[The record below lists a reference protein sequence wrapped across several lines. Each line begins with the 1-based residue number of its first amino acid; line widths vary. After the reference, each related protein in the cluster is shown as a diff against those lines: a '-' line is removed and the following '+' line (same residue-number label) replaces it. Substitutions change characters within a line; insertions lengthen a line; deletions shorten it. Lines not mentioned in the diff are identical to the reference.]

1 MGKGLLE
8 NRIAIVSGGAR
19 GIGKAIAFSLA
30 QQGCNIVI
38 IDPGFSI
45 EGEETNENNLVQETA
60 ETISK
65 KYNVKV
71 LGYSSDISDYEVVK
85 NICDEV
91 KSSFGKI
98 DIIVNNAA
106 ILRDSFIFKLDQHS
120 WRKVID
126 TNLSGSFNLT
136 SCSSKIIREQTK
148 NDSRY
153 SDGRILNIISTAGI
167 WGNYGQAAYAS
178 AKAGLMALTRV
189 TALDLQ
195 RVGITCNAIAPFAAT
210 RVTESINPQN
220 EEQKNYKSSALKIKA
235 HYVGELASALASNN
249 GKNITGQVFGVRGKE
264 VFIFNN
270 ANPVYTHIRN
280 SNNIEDLIKEI
291 TNNFTRHSSPLK
303 TDLEVFS
310 SDPIL

>member
-136 SCSSKIIREQTK
+136 SCSSKIIREQT
-148 NDSRY
+148 
-153 SDGRILNIISTAGI
+153 
-167 WGNYGQAAYAS
+167 
-178 AKAGLMALTRV
+178 
-189 TALDLQ
+189 
-195 RVGITCNAIAPFAAT
+195 
-210 RVTESINPQN
+210 
-220 EEQKNYKSSALKIKA
+220 
-235 HYVGELASALASNN
+235 
-249 GKNITGQVFGVRGKE
+249 
-264 VFIFNN
+264 
-270 ANPVYTHIRN
+270 
-280 SNNIEDLIKEI
+280 
-291 TNNFTRHSSPLK
+291 
-303 TDLEVFS
+303 
-310 SDPIL
+310 